1 MIPEEETNQ
10 LKMSSNERP
19 PKAAVASKSSTDPNY
34 GVPVAGSKTEARG
47 KQAHQRISKE
57 IIELC
62 AVIEDN
68 GMRIDDV
75 EEEKDHQK
83 TNITF
88 GRLFQIYTV
97 ISNKVVGVLLRARK
111 YGFVT
116 FEGETLFQGRDDNVV
131 ITLLF
136 PTSRV
141 KEIAK
146 ENSASSDQF
155 QWGKCM

>member
-1 MIPEEETNQ
+1 
-10 LKMSSNERP
+10 MSSNERP

-68 GMRIDDV
+68 GMRIDDD
-75 EEEKDHQK
+75 EEKNLQR

-136 PTSRV
+136 PTSKV

-146 ENSASSDQF
+146 ENTVNGLMKHSSLQDM
-155 QWGKCM
+155 GKSFTSI

>member
-1 MIPEEETNQ
+1 
-10 LKMSSNERP
+10 MSSNGRP
-19 PKAAVASKSSTDPNY
+19 PKAPASKSSTDPNY

-75 EEEKDHQK
+75 KEEKDHQK

-136 PTSRV
+136 PTSKV

>member
-1 MIPEEETNQ
+1 M
-10 LKMSSNERP
+10 
-19 PKAAVASKSSTDPNY
+19 
-34 GVPVAGSKTEARG
+34 
-47 KQAHQRISKE
+47 
-57 IIELC
+57 
-62 AVIEDN
+62 
-68 GMRIDDV
+68 
-75 EEEKDHQK
+75 
-83 TNITF
+83 
-88 GRLFQIYTV
+88 

>member
-1 MIPEEETNQ
+1 MSTTNPIQ
-10 LKMSSNERP
+10 RPKVTSSGGSS
-19 PKAAVASKSSTDPNY
+19 ASSKSTTDPNY

-68 GMRIDDV
+68 GMRID
-75 EEEKDHQK
+75 EKNQ

-116 FEGETLFQGRDDNVV
+116 FEGETLFQRRDDDVV
-131 ITLLF
+131 ITLLL
-136 PTSRV
+136 PTSKV

-146 ENSASSDQF
+146 ENTSADQF
-155 QWGKCM
+155 QWGKCI

>member
-1 MIPEEETNQ
+1 
-10 LKMSSNERP
+10 
-19 PKAAVASKSSTDPNY
+19 
-34 GVPVAGSKTEARG
+34 
-47 KQAHQRISKE
+47 
-57 IIELC
+57 
-62 AVIEDN
+62 
-68 GMRIDDV
+68 MRIDDV
-75 EEEKDHQK
+75 KEEKDHQK

>member
-1 MIPEEETNQ
+1 MSTTNPIQ
-10 LKMSSNERP
+10 R
-19 PKAAVASKSSTDPNY
+19 PKATSSGASATSKSTTDPNY

-68 GMRIDDV
+68 GMRID
-75 EEEKDHQK
+75 ENQ

-116 FEGETLFQGRDDNVV
+116 FEGETLFQRRDDDVV
-131 ITLLF
+131 ITLLL
-136 PTSRV
+136 PTSKV

-146 ENSASSDQF
+146 ENTSADQF
-155 QWGKCM
+155 QWGKCI